1 MVVVVVE
8 VAVVVVMVGA
18 LEEVVGA
25 VVTVCGA
32 VEVSVVVVPPLS
44 EAITASAA
52 PRPSTAATRTAITTL
67 SPVLTP
73 ARLGGGCPDAG

>member
-1 MVVVVVE
+1 VVVVVVVVE
-8 VAVVVVMVGA
+8 LVVVVGA

-25 VVTVCGA
+25 VVAVCGA
-32 VEVSVVVVPPLS
+32 VEVRVVVVPPLS

-73 ARLGGGCPDAG
+73 PRLGGGRPDAG